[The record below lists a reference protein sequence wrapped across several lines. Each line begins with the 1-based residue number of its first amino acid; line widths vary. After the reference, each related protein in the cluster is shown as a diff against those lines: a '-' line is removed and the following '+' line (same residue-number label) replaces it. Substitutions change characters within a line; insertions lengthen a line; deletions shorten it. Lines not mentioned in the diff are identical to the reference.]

1 MSSKS
6 ITWRDVLANSEQLSV
21 ADQLRLL
28 AELALRLRPRLDAV
42 DEPVD
47 LLTLAGVGQEVW
59 AKVDTEN
66 YLNEER
72 DSWQN

>member
-1 MSSKS
+1 MSSKP
-6 ITWRDVLANSEQLSV
+6 ITWRDVLATSEQLSV

-28 AELALRLRPRLDAV
+28 AELTLRLRPSVAAQ

-59 AKVDTEN
+59 SKVDIEN
-66 YLNEER
+66 YLNRER

>member
-28 AELALRLRPRLDAV
+28 AELALRLRPSLDAV

>member
-1 MSSKS
+1 MSSKP

-28 AELALRLRPRLDAV
+28 TELALRLRPSLAAE
-42 DEPVD
+42 DESVD

-59 AKVDTEN
+59 DKIDTEN

-72 DSWQN
+72 DSWQH